1 MIRFESVF
9 KQYGAKKVL
18 CDLSFTLPQKG
29 VVALMG
35 PSGVGKT
42 TILRLLAGLERP
54 DGGTLVN
61 TFEKTAVCF
70 QEPRLIPW
78 MSCKQNLTFVLQN
91 TPESDQIAGDML
103 RLLELA
109 EVEDALP
116 DTLSGGM
123 KQRVSLARALAA
135 RADLLL
141 LDEPFTG
148 LDEAL
153 KERLYPVVRS
163 ANEHGLT
170 IIVTHNIDEAKA
182 LGATV
187 LYLQGD
193 PVQALL
199 SE

>member
-1 MIRFESVF
+1 M
-9 KQYGAKKVL
+9 
-18 CDLSFTLPQKG
+18 T
-29 VVALMG
+29 
-35 PSGVGKT
+35 
-42 TILRLLAGLERP
+42 
-54 DGGTLVN
+54 
-61 TFEKTAVCF
+61 
-70 QEPRLIPW
+70 
-78 MSCKQNLTFVLQN
+78 CKQNLTFVLPK
-91 TPESDQIAGDML
+91 TPESDQRASETL

-153 KERLYPVVRS
+153 KERLYPIVRS
-163 ANEHGLT
+163 ANEQGLT
-170 IIVTHNIDEAKA
+170 VIVTHDIDEAKA